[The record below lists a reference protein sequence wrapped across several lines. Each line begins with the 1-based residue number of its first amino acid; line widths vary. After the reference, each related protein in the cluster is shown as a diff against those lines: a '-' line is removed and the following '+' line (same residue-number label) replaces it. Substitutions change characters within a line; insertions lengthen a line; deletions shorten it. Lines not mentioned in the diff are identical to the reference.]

1 MEMTMESLLAQTATA
16 TLIRMQS
23 HEEVSHV
30 RGPADDKDSG
40 SVNQLRVGLLG
51 KGEQAETEAR

>member
-1 MEMTMESLLAQTATA
+1 MESLLAQTATA